1 MANFKDPEDTLVYV
15 LLFPNPFEKNN
26 EFILGRDIRV
36 ADAHEKFFK
45 IYKTSANDT
54 ENPIPAI
61 CEQQILWLKDCLT
74 DEGKGAIIYFRDF
87 MIAVISSVLYTI
99 SKELGLTYKLLSSR
113 DKDEVFCKIYASEK
127 WLRQRAEKIDYLL
140 AFKNFKENKKEFM
153 KVPPF
158 GSINLEKTEKEK
170 LFKFYDPDGDEIE
183 KNGSFFTYHDKAR
196 LVLNA
201 LFSKINLSDMQKFE
215 VMKNSFCLH
224 TEMPLR
230 KVKYL

>member
-26 EFILGRDIRV
+26 EFILG
-36 ADAHEKFFK
+36 
-45 IYKTSANDT
+45 
-54 ENPIPAI
+54 
-61 CEQQILWLKDCLT
+61 LKDCLT

-158 GSINLEKTEKEK
+158 GSINLEKHMSIAKT
-170 LFKFYDPDGDEIE
+170 
-183 KNGSFFTYHDKAR
+183 TY
-196 LVLNA
+196 
-201 LFSKINLSDMQKFE
+201 IWP
-215 VMKNSFCLH
+215 
-224 TEMPLR
+224 EMAI
-230 KVKYL
+230 